1 MAERSGCLKYLGPL
15 AELFAVK
22 DKPGTRFIKTE
33 SGISVELQ
41 DDQPDEFAE
50 GMAQTF
56 LTGKAT
62 FGYFDEEKGEFI
74 IKELE

>member
-22 DKPGTRFIKTE
+22 GKAGTRFVKTE
-33 SGISVELQ
+33 SGIGVELL

-50 GMAQTF
+50 GMAQAF
-56 LTGKAT
+56 LTGKPT
-62 FGYFDEEKGEFI
+62 IGYFDEEKGDFI